1 MEIDMIFFN
10 IVNEFKNDNL
20 KLKEYKN
27 GKLLFKGEYI
37 NSEKNGKG
45 KEYYNDG

>member
-1 MEIDMIFFN
+1 MEKDMIFFN
-10 IVNEFKNDNL
+10 IVYEFKNGNH

-37 NSEKNGKG
+37 NRIYK
-45 KEYYNDG
+45 